1 MYSFNRL
8 IPLNYPKTL
17 QLDLS
22 LEYTF
27 RTINVIYMWDKG
39 VFEVIKVKYCK
50 GE

>member
-1 MYSFNRL
+1 MHSFNKL

-27 RTINVIYMWDKG
+27 RTINVVYMWDKG
-39 VFEVIKVKYCK
+39 VLEVIKVKHNK

>member
-1 MYSFNRL
+1 MHTFNRL

-22 LEYTF
+22 LEYAF

-39 VFEVIKVKYCK
+39 VLEIIKVKYDRK
-50 GE
+50 